1 MLDKKNIKEFLNS
14 GSNWR
19 NVLIFILVFIIFLND
34 CSATNQI
41 REGETNNF
49 SIEANIQSS
58 KILIKNI
65 GNTTLTN
72 IRILKDERDIIEQ
85 IPQLKVGENRSIYI
99 PEISGIILEEKEPTA
114 QNEGWLAITCDQGDE
129 KKLVY
134 WECHPVTSYPSP
146 QDILLHEILPLI
158 LLITGVVMVVISWVK
173 KRKK

>member
-1 MLDKKNIKEFLNS
+1 MMDKKNIKEFLNS

-19 NVLIFILVFIIFLND
+19 SVLIFILVFIIILND

-58 KILIKNI
+58 EILIKNI

-99 PEISGIILEEKEPTA
+99 PGINGINLEKEEPTA
-114 QNEGWLAITCDQGDE
+114 QNEGWLAITYDQGDE

-134 WECHPVTSYPSP
+134 WECHPVTSYPNP
-146 QDILLHEILPLI
+146 QDILLHRILPLI
-158 LLITGVVMVVISWVK
+158 LFVIGITIVVIFWVK
-173 KRKK
+173 KRKS

>member
-1 MLDKKNIKEFLNS
+1 MDKKNIKEFLNS
-14 GSNWR
+14 SSNWR
-19 NVLIFILVFIIFLND
+19 NVLIFILVFIIILND

-49 SIEANIQSS
+49 SIEVNMQFS

-99 PEISGIILEEKEPTA
+99 PGISGINLEKEPTA
-114 QNEGWLAITCDQGDE
+114 QNEGWLAITCDQGVE
-129 KKLVY
+129 KKVVY
-134 WECHPVTSYPSP
+134 WECYPVTSYPTTIE
-146 QDILLHEILPLI
+146 ILLHGILPLI
-158 LLITGVVMVVISWVK
+158 LLIIGIVIVVIFWVK
-173 KRKK
+173 KRKS